1 MTTVSLA
8 GRLGEI
14 VGANFSFKTRNL
26 REVLSAI
33 EANTG
38 KFRSYLAKNGK
49 RRFAVF
55 VNNKEID
62 PDVACNI
69 DVRNKSVLIIP
80 VLMGAFIAS
89 ATAAIVGAM
98 GFSMTVAAGA
108 TIATAATIG
117 GKIATF
123 IVGTVL
129 SAALAFG
136 LNLLISKLMAPD
148 DPDAAQTSSFM
159 FGQAENITKQ
169 GVVVPVGYGRMR
181 IGSRV
186 VSVNLSNV
194 DRALYDE
201 ARGGQG
207 LYAIARAIND
217 PNSKI
222 NPTNDGVIQ
231 ISNERKDPYDR
242 TITHNIGPVTP

>member
-62 PDVACNI
+62 PDVAWNI

-89 ATAAIVGAM
+89 ATAAITTALVGT
-98 GFSMTVAAGA
+98 TVVGISSAAA
-108 TIATAATIG
+108 IATYKAVS
-117 GKIATF
+117 F
-123 IVGTVL
+123 VVGTVL

-169 GVVVPVGYGRMR
+169 GVVVPVGYGRMQ
-181 IGSRV
+181 IGSRG